1 MYIPHVYTHTGQV
14 STVLHNVEVEIVS
27 REECASA
34 YFNDTATRPFFEI
47 DYPDGVTPVVLCAGK
62 INNVCRVRLYNTCVC
77 CFSDNLL

>member
-1 MYIPHVYTHTGQV
+1 MYPLYTHTGQV

-62 INNVCRVRLYNTCVC
+62 INNVCRV
-77 CFSDNLL
+77 S